1 MYIEDAVSCNY
12 FKNKNILITGGL
24 GFIGSHLTKRLL
36 DSGANISILDT
47 NTNPWRLKNEIKDID
62 VYNIDIT
69 DAYKVDECIKTVKP
83 QYVFHLSAYGVD
95 SAQKAYFKAANINI
109 LGIVNIL
116 NSIKDIGCEKII
128 NTGTCSE
135 YGNIEGKMCENM
147 CLAPANIYGSTKA
160 CATII
165 SHQIA
170 GENAINIVTLRPF
183 GIFGEGEERHKL
195 FCDVILSLLEDKD
208 VNLTLCEQYRDYCYV
223 ENIVDGF
230 IIAAQNVTAKNEI
243 FNIGSG
249 VSQQL
254 KYYVD
259 LIIKYVGTDRKPNY
273 GVLEYRKNEIWNPQP
288 DISKI
293 KSILSWTPRIDLEEG
308 IKRTV
313 EWFKQNKAY
322 YL

>member
-1 MYIEDAVSCNY
+1 MYMEDAVNCNN
-12 FKNKNILITGGL
+12 FKNKSVLITGGL

-36 DSGANISILDT
+36 DGGANISILDT
-47 NTNPWRLKNEIKDID
+47 NPNPWRLKNEIKDIN

-69 DAYKVDECIKTVKP
+69 DTYKVDECIKAVKP
-83 QYVFHLSAYGVD
+83 QYIFHLSAYGVD
-95 SAQKAYFKAANINI
+95 SAQKAYFKAANVNI

-116 NSIKDIGCEKII
+116 NSIRHIGCEKII

-135 YGNIEGKMCENM
+135 YGNREEKMCENM
-147 CLAPANIYGSTKA
+147 CPAPVNIYGSTKA

-183 GIFGEGEERHKL
+183 GIFGEGEERHKF
-195 FCDVILSLLEDKD
+195 FCDVILSLLDDKD

-230 IIAAQNVTAKNEI
+230 IIAAQNDTAKNEI
-243 FNIGSG
+243 LNIGSG

-254 KYYVD
+254 NYYVD
-259 LIIKYVGTDRKPNY
+259 LIFKYVGTDRRPIY
-273 GVLEYRKNEIWNPQP
+273 GALEYRKNEIWNPQP

-293 KSILSWTPRIDLEEG
+293 KSILSWTPRVDLEEG

-313 EWFKQNKAY
+313 EWFKKNKAY